1 MHAAVAYRC
10 AAGHRCADAS
20 RPSPLRARASSL
32 FPGRVR
38 LFSGKP
44 RGPRFY
50 SVPADRPPLRRLIA
64 RCGIDAGVGETAAA
78 ATLCVG
84 FLPQSRTDSG
94 GGSGFAQLEAPD
106 GEASRLPCALRRII
120 PGRQKM
126 VRLDLLKASVFSA
139 MSILALPLD
148 ASAETCQPANSFANM
163 PIFIAVAL
171 IGAAVGGFLAR
182 QRKEELK
189 RLNNQLRQINTALR
203 RQAQIESFAPGLT
216 YAPVGRTTETDVIV
230 DPRKQQLTTNLR
242 NGKNCLRNQDLD
254 KAVLEFRT
262 ALELAESIGD
272 HFEEKKAARGLGA
285 SLQRM
290 GKYREAMRHYSKVLE
305 LSKETGED
313 SGCTEAYGA
322 IADCYAELGDL
333 ERAAK
338 VYDKYISRLQ
348 PGGD

>member
-10 AAGHRCADAS
+10 AAAQRCAEACSPWPSLTRDAS
-20 RPSPLRARASSL
+20 LL
-32 FPGRVR
+32 PGRVR
-38 LFSGKP
+38 LFSG
-44 RGPRFY
+44 
-50 SVPADRPPLRRLIA
+50 D
-64 RCGIDAGVGETAAA
+64 TAAA
-78 ATLCVG
+78 AAPLRVG
-84 FLPQSRTDSG
+84 SLFQFRTFG
-94 GGSGFAQLEAPD
+94 GGGLAHLESQDWEAPRL
-106 GEASRLPCALRRII
+106 SRALQRILSDH
-120 PGRQKM
+120 QKM
-126 VRLDLLKASVFSA
+126 ACTDLLKSA
-139 MSILALPLD
+139 VLSTMLILALPPE

-163 PIFIAVAL
+163 PIFVAVAL
-171 IGAAVGGFLAR
+171 IGAAVGGLLAR

-189 RLNNQLRQINTALR
+189 RLNNQLRQINMALR

-216 YAPVGRTTETDVIV
+216 YAPVGRTTESDVIV
-230 DPRKQQLTTNLR
+230 DPRKQQLTINLR
-242 NGKNCLRNQDLD
+242 NGKKYLRNQDLD

-285 SLQRM
+285 SLQRL

-313 SGCTEAYGA
+313 SSCTEAYGA

-348 PGGD
+348 PGD